1 MLRRRYKLAGSIAE
15 INVTPL
21 VDVMLVLL
29 IIFMITAPMMQSGI
43 EVALPQAETASNPA
57 ETRLVLTIDKDG
69 YIYFNN
75 KVINVNLLEDYL
87 KAYFKGAEKKVIFLK
102 ADRSLPYGKVI
113 EVLDIVKKAG
123 IEVVGMVVEPRPKK

>member
-1 MLRRRYKLAGSIAE
+1 MRKRKYRVASSIAE

-43 EVALPQAETASNPA
+43 EVALPEAETATNPA
-57 ETRLVLTIDKDG
+57 EMRAVLTIDRDG

-75 KVINVNLLEDYL
+75 KVINQNLLEEYL
-87 KAYFKGAEKKVIFLK
+87 KAYYKGASKKVIFLK
-102 ADRSLPYGKVI
+102 ADKSLPYGKVV
-113 EVLDIVKKAG
+113 EVLDIIKRAG
-123 IEVVGMVVEPRPKK
+123 IEVVGMVVEPKVKK